1 MNEEKIFESFDNIL
15 GQLKYGYVDF
25 SGCYDEDE
33 LEIIKQSV
41 EKQIPQKVIN
51 KGHLYAYACFCPV
64 CNSIVS
70 TAPSYDEANYCYKCG
85 QALDWSE

>member
-1 MNEEKIFESFDNIL
+1 MIQKAISHY
-15 GQLKYGYVDF
+15 KYGINYDIFSEPVTSYAKLAVDA
-25 SGCYDEDE
+25 
-33 LEIIKQSV
+33 LK
-41 EKQIPQKVIN
+41 KQIPQKVIN

-70 TAPSYDEANYCYKCG
+70 TAPSYDEAKYCYKCG